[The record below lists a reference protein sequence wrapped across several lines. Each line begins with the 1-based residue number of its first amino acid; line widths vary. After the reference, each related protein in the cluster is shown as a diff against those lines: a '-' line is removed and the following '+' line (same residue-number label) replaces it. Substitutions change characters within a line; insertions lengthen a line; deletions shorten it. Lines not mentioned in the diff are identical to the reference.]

1 MNKLQIFK
9 EQAVQVLLQCAA
21 PELDPGV
28 RAGFLKSL
36 SITAL
41 ITELHPDLKGQSP
54 SLYRSLEYL
63 THPRGNWGK
72 RKHL

>member
-9 EQAVQVLLQCAA
+9 EQAVQVLLQCSA
-21 PELDPGV
+21 PELD
-28 RAGFLKSL
+28 
-36 SITAL
+36 
-41 ITELHPDLKGQSP
+41 PDLKGQSP
-54 SLYRSLEYL
+54 NLYRSLENL